1 MNTDDSLT
9 SDIIDLL
16 DSSSPNSN
24 KLKLFDSSSDNSVSA
39 PVAESVSAPVAE
51 SVHEKE
57 IQKCT
62 DTLGIKFKRFCEV
75 IYATMN
81 DTDIESKYSN
91 TIHQMYANTLVNE
104 EIINAVNKKICMSKL
119 ITLIINTKHNNY
131 GFYTLEYNKNINK
144 LTYNHIDNNAIKK
157 IILNCASAVDDVF
170 NIGIPLAYN
179 YDLNEGHQTMLII
192 NVNKLKNKITV
203 EHFDSHGYLSNQ
215 DIPQY
220 INNFINLLFNATIN
234 QLKNKIHFNTS
245 ILTNFIFKV
254 DTMDYEYKSPIN
266 VCGNKLIQ
274 DLTFRSRKWA
284 GSCALF
290 SLWYGFARLVNPE
303 ETPNETFE
311 RMYNIMVSTS
321 NPYRAIK
328 NIAKSLFD
336 TLEIVEGSPDN
347 SQPNYRG
354 NSIIKTKKG
363 DVKFIK
369 MSPERYNGQDLSTPE
384 SESEPKPEPELKFKS
399 EPEIKIFEK
408 KRKRKYT
415 KKDVLPLTKKYKKT
429 KQKKYKITNRKLL
442 MRIKKLNNK
451 SNKNKSV

>member
-104 EIINAVNKKICMSKL
+104 EIINAVNKKVCMLKF
-119 ITLIINTKHNNY
+119 ITLIIRPSINSY
-131 GFYTLEYNKNINK
+131 GFYTIKYDKTQNQSIYNELKADDIVK
-144 LTYNHIDNNAIKK
+144 LTLGCLTTNN
-157 IILNCASAVDDVF
+157 DVL

-179 YDLNEGHQTMLII
+179 YELNQGHQTMLII
-192 NVNKLKNKITV
+192 NVNKIKNKITV
-203 EHFDSHGYLSNQ
+203 EHFDSHGYLSNS

-220 INNFINLLFNATIN
+220 INIFIKLLFNATIN
-234 QLKNKIHFNTS
+234 LNKIYFKQS
-245 ILTNFIFKV
+245 ILTNFVFSV
-254 DTMDYEYKSPIN
+254 DTMDYEYKSPSNI
-266 VCGNKLIQ
+266 CGNTLIQ

-303 ETPNETFE
+303 ETPNETFK
-311 RMYNIMVSTS
+311 RMHSIMINAQ

-336 TLEIVEGSPDN
+336 TLEIIEGSPNN
-347 SQPNYRG
+347 SKPNYRG

-369 MSPERYNGQDLSTPE
+369 ISPERYNGQDFSTPE
-384 SESEPKPEPELKFKS
+384 SEPEPEPKPKSESES
-399 EPEIKIFEK
+399 EPEPKIKIFK
-408 KRKRKYT
+408 KRKRNT